1 MNNKIKKLPKN
12 LLGDFR
18 KEQTELIKSR
28 LRLAALLL
36 VICNLVGDIIGM
48 LALQEK
54 ATYQMQLTWT
64 WSLLLCL
71 ATYFLAGKIRT
82 FRTAQA
88 SALLFIVLSLA
99 TMTRDSIAYHT
110 PPFDAALGFVF
121 MLFAFSFIFPWST
134 LKSLL
139 VSLLHFIAFD
149 ILLINVPSYI
159 YKGSMISTGVVDYV
173 NGFIALFL
181 SAIVCFAVIKRERER
196 DLENYILFKDV
207 EEKNDQ
213 MEKELKLATKVH
225 SKLIPHS
232 TSTNLADIAV
242 TYLPMHYIGGDYAK
256 FHFIDK
262 HKLLFIICDVTGHGV
277 SAALTVNALNTEFER
292 LSKEMKLPS
301 NMFPG
306 EILKSVN
313 MFMLN
318 NFSELNMYMT
328 AFCGLLDFHHLSR
341 KFTYSSYGH
350 PPQYIYHSANPRLEK
365 LAAQTSFL
373 GLPLDDKET
382 YNNEVPFGK
391 NDSILLFTDGVL
403 EARDENGEEYG
414 SDRVEAYISKN
425 RGLDVD
431 VFNNN
436 LLSQVKDFAHNDLRD
451 DLFILN
457 IKTK

>member
-1 MNNKIKKLPKN
+1 MNNKTKKLPEN
-12 LLGDFR
+12 LLGDFL
-18 KEQTELIKSR
+18 KEQTTLIKSR

-36 VICNLVGDIIGM
+36 VICNLAGDIIGM

-54 ATYQMQLTWT
+54 VTYQMQLTWT
-64 WSLLLCL
+64 WSFLICL

-82 FRTAQA
+82 FKAAQI
-88 SALLFIVLSLA
+88 SALFFIVLVLV
-99 TMTRDSIAYHT
+99 TMTRDSIAYQI
-110 PPFDAALGFVF
+110 PPFDSAMGFIF
-121 MLFAFSFIFPWST
+121 MLFAFSFVFPWSV

-139 VSLLHFIAFD
+139 VSLLHFIAFGT
-149 ILLINVPSYI
+149 LLACIPQYVYNGAVI
-159 YKGSMISTGVVDYV
+159 KTGVIDYI
-173 NGFIALFL
+173 NGFIMLFL
-181 SAIVCFAVIKRERER
+181 SAVVSLVVIKRERER
-196 DLENYILFKDV
+196 DLENYILLKDV

-242 TYLPMHYIGGDYAK
+242 TYVPMHYIGGDYAK
-256 FHFIDK
+256 FHVYDK

-292 LSKEMKLPS
+292 LAKEMKLPS
-301 NMFPG
+301 DILPG
-306 EILKSVN
+306 EILKAVN
-313 MFMLN
+313 TFMLN

-350 PPQYIYHSANPRLEK
+350 PPQYIYHSANPKLEK

-373 GLPLDDKET
+373 GLPLDDQKT

-391 NDSILLFTDGVL
+391 NDSILLFTDGL
-403 EARDENGEEYG
+403 IEARDLKGDEYG
-414 SDRVEAYISKN
+414 ADRVEAYISKN
-425 RGLDVD
+425 RGLGVD
-431 VFNNN
+431 IFNEN
-436 LLSQVKDFAHNDLRD
+436 LLNEANAFAHNDLKD